1 MYEGYKAACLQ
12 AGDFVIAV
20 NGQPV
25 DTEPQATQI
34 ASSSTGDLKL
44 ALRSPVGSRSVWL
57 KKEKECSPLGIAF
70 EERDGVVLIKKLL
83 PGFPAAGDVAPAVG
97 DVLLAVNGVRATDAT
112 LAMEV
117 LKASVGLVDLRIIH
131 HGPLPVLARPLQ
143 RGNTVTLSTG
153 SLQVSGDI

>member
-1 MYEGYKAACLQ
+1 MIHQVYEGYKAACLQ

-57 KKEKECSPLGIAF
+57 KKEKECSPLGITF
-70 EERDGVVLIKKLL
+70 DEHDGVVFIKKLL

-131 HGPLPVLARPLQ
+131 HGPLPVLARQ
-143 RGNTVTLSTG
+143 RGPVN
-153 SLQVSGDI
+153 